1 MKRIFSLL
9 FSAVVATCAFA
20 QQTAT
25 VAVFSLNDFHGGM
38 VQDLRK
44 EIPGAAWVV
53 QTLDSL
59 KAVYPNNV
67 TLSAGDNFGGSFFYT
82 ATRQESLLPQMFRDM
97 EIRLSVPGNHA
108 FDEGQELWADAWQST
123 TFCPHDWSLQYVCAN
138 MRRDGRIP
146 DECKPWVVVP
156 VDIEGTDTKVNV
168 AITGLLTSNTP
179 NQASA
184 RRLKGL
190 SFDGNYGAVLD
201 SLKRLPGYDEVEKAN
216 VRILATHISTYMK
229 DGVPAY
235 DDPNAAELYAFERD
249 DIDGILTAHSH
260 VLVCGTI
267 PSARPYPVVQGF
279 WHGMYIGVLLC
290 EVDLASGRCLKVTPK
305 VVRVNPNAE
314 LGPKAARLQAQVEEQ
329 YRTTTFRG
337 LPLSA
342 VLTEAKADIPHD
354 RTIKHVVSQM
364 GTLVCRSYAEAYRE
378 STPEAAGDVVI
389 GISHFGSMRGGFYKG
404 AVTVLDVGEA
414 LPFANPLKAYSYTG
428 RQLREL
434 MEFGINGCKLGRI
447 QTSGVDVTLDKKG
460 HVKRMTA
467 AAPDGTVV
475 EIKDAT
481 RLTLVTDDYITTGG
495 DGYSP
500 AFFPTAALCPAA
512 LPTST
517 DAFIHY
523 LKSQPSI

>member
-1 MKRIFSLL
+1 MKRIFSFLL
-9 FSAVVATCAFA
+9 SAVVALGASA

-25 VAVFSLNDFHGGM
+25 VAVFSINDFHGGM

-44 EIPGAAWVV
+44 DIPGAAWVV

-59 KAVYPNNV
+59 KSVYPNHV

-97 EIRLSVPGNHA
+97 GIRISVPGNHA

-123 TFCPHDWSLQYVCAN
+123 TFCPRDWRLQYVCAN
-138 MRRDGRIP
+138 MRREGRIP

-156 VDIEGTDTKVNV
+156 VDIQGTDAKVNV

-184 RRLKGL
+184 RRVKGL
-190 SFDGNYGAVLD
+190 TFDGNYGAVLD
-201 SLKRLPGYDEVEKAN
+201 SIKHLPGYDEVEKAN
-216 VRILATHISTYMK
+216 VHILATHISTYMK

-235 DDPNAAELYAFERD
+235 DDPDADNLMAFDRD
-249 DIDGILTAHSH
+249 DIDGIITAHSH
-260 VLVCGTI
+260 VLVSGTI

-279 WHGMYIGVLLC
+279 WHGVYIGVLLC
-290 EVDLASGRCLKVTPK
+290 EVDLASGRCLKVTPQ
-305 VVRVNPNAE
+305 VVRVNPHAA
-314 LGPKAARLQAQVEEQ
+314 LSAKAARLQAQVEEQ
-329 YRTTTFRG
+329 YRTTLFRG

-342 VLTEAKADIPHD
+342 VLTEAAADIPHD
-354 RTIKHVVSQM
+354 RTVKHVESRM
-364 GTLVCRSYAEAYRE
+364 GTLVCRSYVEAYRE
-378 STPEAAGDVVI
+378 SAAESADLVI
-389 GISHFGSMRGGFYKG
+389 GISHFGSMRAGFYKG

-434 MEFGINGCKLGRI
+434 MEFGINGCRLGRI
-447 QTSGVDVTLDKKG
+447 QTSGLDVTLDKKG

-467 AAPDGTVV
+467 AKADGTVV
-475 EIKDAT
+475 EINDAT
-481 RLTLVTDDYITTGG
+481 SLVLVTDDYITTGG

-500 AFFPTAALCPAA
+500 AFFPAEALIPAT
-512 LPTST
+512 LPMST

-523 LKSQPSI
+523 LKSQPAI